1 MGKLLVTGALGQI
14 GTELSVVLA
23 ERYGLERVIASD
35 IKDKV
40 SDSIPDEISYY
51 RLDVLDFDA
60 LRKIVKENNVEI
72 IFHMAAL
79 LSAVAESNPQK
90 AWKVN
95 VDGLYNVLEVARE
108 FGCGVFF
115 PSSIGAFGPSTPKNK
130 TPQVTIQ
137 RPTTVYGIS
146 KLAGELLCDYY
157 FRKYGIDTR
166 GLRFPGLI
174 SYKTLP
180 GGGTTDYA
188 VEIFYEAVK
197 KGKYTCYL
205 SRDTR
210 LDMMYMPDAI
220 TAIIKLMEADGS
232 KLKNRNAYNV
242 TSMSVTPEEI
252 AASIRRFMPN
262 FEIEYEVDVV
272 RQSIAD
278 SWPDSLDDSC
288 ARAEWGWQP
297 EYSLERMTKDM
308 LEKVSLKLKKMEE
321 K

>member
-1 MGKLLVTGALGQI
+1 
-14 GTELSVVLA
+14 
-23 ERYGLERVIASD
+23 
-35 IKDKV
+35 
-40 SDSIPDEISYY
+40 
-51 RLDVLDFDA
+51 
-60 LRKIVKENNVEI
+60 
-72 IFHMAAL
+72 
-79 LSAVAESNPQK
+79 
-90 AWKVN
+90 
-95 VDGLYNVLEVARE
+95 
-108 FGCGVFF
+108 
-115 PSSIGAFGPSTPKNK
+115 
-130 TPQVTIQ
+130 
-137 RPTTVYGIS
+137 
-146 KLAGELLCDYY
+146 
-157 FRKYGIDTR
+157 GIDTR

-262 FEIEYEVDVV
+262 FEIEYKVDVV